1 MKNIV
6 KGALIALFLASVHA
20 QAARKRQAAPEL
32 WQGMKK
38 TVVLP
43 VKNEAAEGGQEL
55 ADKVGAVLKQA
66 LSDSKKFSLESV
78 HLFNPTIQ
86 RALRESRGI
95 SEQNVQAAVA
105 TPTLSNVQ
113 AVAQGLKWDFMVE
126 ATVKDYKATTANNVI
141 VAEITL
147 DARLYDVASG
157 QPVKQVVVNAKGTPR
172 KKKKPTVEDAQDPAV
187 AQVVGKVVDEFLG
200 RNLPAPEPPKEGAA
214 PSADKPKQ

>member
-1 MKNIV
+1 
-6 KGALIALFLASVHA
+6 
-20 QAARKRQAAPEL
+20 
-32 WQGMKK
+32 
-38 TVVLP
+38 
-43 VKNEAAEGGQEL
+43 
-55 ADKVGAVLKQA
+55 
-66 LSDSKKFSLESV
+66 
-78 HLFNPTIQ
+78 
-86 RALRESRGI
+86 
-95 SEQNVQAAVA
+95 
-105 TPTLSNVQ
+105 
-113 AVAQGLKWDFMVE
+113 
-126 ATVKDYKATTANNVI
+126 VKDYKATTANNVI